1 MLSLAGSGDATA
13 RTHSLRSL
21 RRALRVRP
29 HRLSYMDVDIRWLLS
44 LPALPAGA
52 RGSKVNLLP
61 VASMPNTRAVDL
73 FRSPHFTSTLT
84 VMREQFATALPPW
97 IDGV

>member
-21 RRALRVRP
+21 RRALRAP
-29 HRLSYMDVDIRWLLS
+29 PPRLSYVDVDIRWLPS

-52 RGSKVNLLP
+52 RDPKVKLLS
-61 VASMPNTRAVDL
+61 VAFIPNTRAVDL

-84 VMREQFATALPPW
+84 VMREQLATALPPC